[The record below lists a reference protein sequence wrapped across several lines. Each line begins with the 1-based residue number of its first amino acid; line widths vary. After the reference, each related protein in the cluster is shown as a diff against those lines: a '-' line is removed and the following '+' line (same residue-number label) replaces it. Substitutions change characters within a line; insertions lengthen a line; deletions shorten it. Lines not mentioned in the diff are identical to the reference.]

1 MIDYPFDD
9 STHGPAD
16 DVQRVHD
23 LRSSGR
29 HQYQTVCWIP
39 TSLTTDRL
47 RELGRLVM
55 LDALLS
61 GQRFDSHAKHLS
73 RDERQRAHATLT
85 SQRDALVVKLK
96 SVLRQAY
103 GLASKQPGD
112 VLTTFDDHLL
122 TLSPGLKPSLPFG
135 AKMSEALRDLAGQ
148 MLAHQFPAHPNFDP
162 DNRGEPVRVGEARLV
177 LEVVR
182 RAVESRE
189 GRTEVERKDRTTVRR
204 IANPLRLG
212 EMHEAA
218 FVLGRDWVEH
228 FHRLAAKE
236 GITGDL
242 RVKDLWRWLD
252 QPEARGLDPLIARL
266 VVAVFAE
273 QTDRTWVQHGATMVP
288 QPDFTK
294 ITEELALRTAER
306 PTEEEWE
313 TARQRAMEIF
323 GFTPA
328 ALPRGRLIAMF
339 VQDLSTHAK
348 QHRDAAHRLVEA
360 LEKYAQQLGLDPQAS
375 SGRLHTARAA
385 ANLLDGLV
393 ERHDSIDII
402 RYLARAPLG
411 GPPHRTGRSIRS
423 AAQVTDA
430 LTRAAWHD
438 FENITKLDEQWSA
451 RAQRILDRLRAAAA
465 DDELTTALAPALEQA
480 SSEAKELVS
489 EVIINRPKPPAP
501 SPSTGDPRSGT
512 MEVAA
517 TKVAEAIDELRQFA
531 DQHHGKT
538 IKVTWQVVE

>member
-1 MIDYPFDD
+1 
-9 STHGPAD
+9 
-16 DVQRVHD
+16 
-23 LRSSGR
+23 
-29 HQYQTVCWIP
+29 
-39 TSLTTDRL
+39 
-47 RELGRLVM
+47 
-55 LDALLS
+55 
-61 GQRFDSHAKHLS
+61 
-73 RDERQRAHATLT
+73 
-85 SQRDALVVKLK
+85 
-96 SVLRQAY
+96 
-103 GLASKQPGD
+103 
-112 VLTTFDDHLL
+112 
-122 TLSPGLKPSLPFG
+122 
-135 AKMSEALRDLAGQ
+135 
-148 MLAHQFPAHPNFDP
+148 
-162 DNRGEPVRVGEARLV
+162 
-177 LEVVR
+177 
-182 RAVESRE
+182 
-189 GRTEVERKDRTTVRR
+189 
-204 IANPLRLG
+204 
-212 EMHEAA
+212 
-218 FVLGRDWVEH
+218 
-228 FHRLAAKE
+228 
-236 GITGDL
+236 
-242 RVKDLWRWLD
+242 
-252 QPEARGLDPLIARL
+252 
-266 VVAVFAE
+266 
-273 QTDRTWVQHGATMVP
+273 
-288 QPDFTK
+288 DFTK

-531 DQHHGKT
+531 
-538 IKVTWQVVE
+538 